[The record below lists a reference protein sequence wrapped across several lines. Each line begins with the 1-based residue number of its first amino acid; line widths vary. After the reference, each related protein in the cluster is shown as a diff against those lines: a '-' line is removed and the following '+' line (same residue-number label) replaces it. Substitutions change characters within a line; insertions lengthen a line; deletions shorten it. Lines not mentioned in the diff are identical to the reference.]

1 MNYIFRKYIKKNIQ
15 LVDIYK
21 SSILTKNTIKYLSS
35 FKEIMIIEENLV
47 NSSLGSI
54 LESYL
59 ISFSIK
65 ITKIGIN
72 DIKILITDQESI

>member
-1 MNYIFRKYIKKNIQ
+1 
-15 LVDIYK
+15 
-21 SSILTKNTIKYLSS
+21 
-35 FKEIMIIEENLV
+35 MIIEENLA

-65 ITKIGIN
+65 ITRLALMIL
-72 DIKILITDQESI
+72 KILITDQESI